1 MKRDNNTVI
10 INDVQWKGL
19 VFKQL
24 KKVTKKYFD
33 QYLKGQ
39 HVINL
44 DNKAKIILAK
54 KGWRHT
60 IHSNIIT
67 YNDAVIFKKL
77 NEIINKA
84 QFDYYSKPDK
94 SDAKTTLGFLNYKIY
109 VIINGVKYE
118 VKISIRID
126 KNGQYYYNHCITK

>member
-1 MKRDNNTVI
+1 MKRDSNTVI
-10 INDVQWKGL
+10 ISEIQWKGL
-19 VFKQL
+19 NFKL
-24 KKVTKKYFD
+24 KEVSKKYFD
-33 QYLKGQ
+33 KNLKGKQ
-39 HVINL
+39 IINQ

-60 IHSNIIT
+60 IHSKIIT
-67 YNDAVIFKKL
+67 YKEIVIFKKL

-109 VIINGVKYE
+109 VIINGTKHE

-126 KNGQYYYNHCITK
+126 KNGQYYYNHYITK